1 MKGSGGCLLHFA
13 EIIERGDPD
22 CILMV
27 NSDVCSSF
35 PLRELVE
42 SHLKNGGLGTMLVKR
57 AAGGALY
64 DATEFGNAICDA
76 EERLLHYTDKPE
88 TRVGD
93 LINSG
98 VYAFSRRIF
107 DHIRLFIESKAALSS
122 PRTGAPGNTQGA
134 DYARIDDIFVALAGK
149 NACSDDQLFVHTSSG
164 FWEKVKTPG
173 FALKCSSMY
182 LDRYRETEPAMLA
195 DHSSAECPN
204 ISGNVHVHGSAYV
217 HRDAFIGPNV
227 SIAAG
232 VCVGAGARLR
242 DCIVLEDVKISEHA
256 CVRQAILGWRSKLGK
271 WSRVEGAGRYSD
283 RLGVSILGESVVVQD
298 EGIVVN
304 CIVLPNK
311 TLSGTSRGDIIL

>member
-1 MKGSGGCLLHFA
+1 MLHFA
-13 EIIERGDPD
+13 EITERDDPD

-42 SHLKNGGLGTMLVKR
+42 SHLKNGGLGTMLVKT
-57 AAGGALY
+57 AAGGDL

-76 EERLLHYTDKPE
+76 QERLLHYTDKPE

-93 LINSG
+93 LINTG

-107 DHIRLFIESKAALSS
+107 NHIRRFIESKAALGSS
-122 PRTGAPGNTQGA
+122 RAGAPGETQGA
-134 DYARIDDIFVALAGK
+134 DYARIDDVFVALAGK
-149 NACSDDQLFVHTSSG
+149 NTCSYDQLFVHASSG

-182 LDRYRETEPAMLA
+182 LDRYRETEPSMLA
-195 DHSSAECPN
+195 DCHSSADCRPN
-204 ISGNVHVHGSAYV
+204 ISGNVHIHASAHV

-232 VCVGAGARLR
+232 VYVGAGARLR

-256 CVRQAILGWRSKLGK
+256 CVRRAILGWKSKIGK
-271 WSRVEGAGRYSD
+271 WSRIEGAGRYSE
-283 RLGVSILGESVVVQD
+283 RLGVSILGESVIVQD